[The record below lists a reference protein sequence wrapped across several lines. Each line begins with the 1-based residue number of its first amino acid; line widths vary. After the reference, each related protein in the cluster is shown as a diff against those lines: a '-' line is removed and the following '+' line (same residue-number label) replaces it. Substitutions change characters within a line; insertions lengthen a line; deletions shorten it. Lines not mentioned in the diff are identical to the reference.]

1 MLEMKFLKSLNLR
14 NRGVKIIS
22 CPSCARQAFQVI
34 ETVKQLERRLSHIKK
49 PITLSIIGCVVN
61 GPGEAKQTEIGITGG
76 GKDNHM
82 LYINGLQTE
91 KVITKDIV
99 NKIVSLVEEKV
110 SNL

>member
-1 MLEMKFLKSLNLR
+1 MEKK
-14 NRGVKIIS
+14 
-22 CPSCARQAFQVI
+22 
-34 ETVKQLERRLSHIKK
+34 LSHIKK

-82 LYINGLQTE
+82 LYLNGIETE
-91 KVITKDIV
+91 KVLTKDMI

-110 SNL
+110 STL